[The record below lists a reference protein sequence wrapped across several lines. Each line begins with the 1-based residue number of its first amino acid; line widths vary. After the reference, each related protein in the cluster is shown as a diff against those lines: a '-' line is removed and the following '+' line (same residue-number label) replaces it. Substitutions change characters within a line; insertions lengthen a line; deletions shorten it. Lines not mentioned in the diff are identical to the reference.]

1 MRAAVPDAGS
11 FAHELV
17 EWDAWSP
24 AQVARRLAGIE
35 APWYVAAGWA
45 IDLFLGGRRREHE
58 DLEIA
63 VPSDRFEE
71 VADALAEL
79 ELFVVGPDPA
89 LADPPPDRGIATPLA
104 EAGALLRTYHQ
115 TWALDRAA
123 RAWRLDVFREPSDG
137 DTWICRRHESVR
149 LPYDELIER
158 TPEGI
163 PYGRPEVVLLFKAK
177 HAHLAKNE
185 ADLAA
190 TLPRLDDERRRWLAD
205 ALELAHPGHPWLDRV
220 NR

>member
-1 MRAAVPDAGS
+1 MRAAVPASGS

-24 AQVARRLAGIE
+24 DEIARHLDGIG

-45 IDLFLGGRRREHE
+45 IDLFLGGQRREHE

-63 VPSDRFEE
+63 VPADRFAE
-71 VADALAEL
+71 VVNALPDV

-104 EAGALLRTYHQ
+104 AAGAMLDAYHQ
-115 TWALDRAA
+115 TWALDRVAG
-123 RAWRLDVFREPSDG
+123 AWRLDSFREPSDG
-137 DTWICRRHESVR
+137 DTWICRRHEDIR

-158 TPEGI
+158 TAEGI
-163 PYGRPEVVLLFKAK
+163 PYGRPEVILLFKAK

-190 TLPRLDDERRRWLAD
+190 TLPRLEPERRAWLAD
-205 ALELAHPGHPWLDRV
+205 ALALAHPGHAWLAKL
-220 NR
+220 